1 MRALVRRVLSASV
14 SVEGLVVGEI
24 GPGLVLYLG
33 VHEDDDQ
40 SDLDWVVK
48 KIVGLRVFED
58 GQKKMNLS
66 LLDTGLELML
76 ISQFTLYGSLLKG
89 YRPSFN
95 QSASPQKARML
106 YENFISSIT
115 KHLPNRLATG
125 EFGED
130 MKIESIDDGPVS
142 IWLDSKARNY

>member
-1 MRALVRRVLSASV
+1 MSASV
-14 SVEGLVVGEI
+14 SVEGLDVGEI

-40 SDLDWVVK
+40 SDLGWLVK

-66 LLDTGLELML
+66 LLDTGLELL
-76 ISQFTLYGSLLKG
+76 IISQFTLYGSLFKG

-106 YENFISSIT
+106 YGNFVRSIT
-115 KHLPNRLATG
+115 KLMPNRLATG
-125 EFGED
+125 EFGKD
-130 MKIESIDDGPVS
+130 MKIQSIDDGPVS

>member
-1 MRALVRRVLSASV
+1 M
-14 SVEGLVVGEI
+14 
-24 GPGLVLYLG
+24 LYLG

-58 GQKKMNLS
+58 GQKRMNLS

-106 YENFISSIT
+106 YGNFISSIT

-130 MKIESIDDGPVS
+130 MKIKSIDDGPVS

>member
-1 MRALVRRVLSASV
+1 MRALLRRVLSASV
-14 SVEGLVVGEI
+14 SVNDLVVGKI

-33 VHEDDDQ
+33 VHKDDDQ
-40 SDLDWVVK
+40 NDLNWVVK

-66 LLDTGLELML
+66 LVDKGLELLL
-76 ISQFTLYGSLLKG
+76 ISQFTLYGSMFKG

-95 QSASPQKARML
+95 ESASPQKARML
-106 YENFISSIT
+106 YRNFINSIKT
-115 KHLPNRLATG
+115 HLPNRLATG

-130 MKIESIDDGPVS
+130 MKIQSIDDGPVS
-142 IWLDSKARNY
+142 IWLDSKAKNY

>member
-1 MRALVRRVLSASV
+1 MRALLRRVLSASV
-14 SVEGLVVGEI
+14 SVNDLVVGKI

-33 VHEDDDQ
+33 VHKDDDQ
-40 SDLDWVVK
+40 NDLDWVVK

-66 LLDTGLELML
+66 LNDTGLELLL
-76 ISQFTLYGSLLKG
+76 ISQFTLYGSMFKG

-95 QSASPQKARML
+95 KSASPQKARML
-106 YENFISSIT
+106 YRSFINSFT
-115 KHLPNRLATG
+115 THLPNRLATG

-130 MKIESIDDGPVS
+130 MKIQSIDDGPVS
-142 IWLDSKARNY
+142 IWIDSKAKNY

>member
-1 MRALVRRVLSASV
+1 LRALIRRVLSASV

-33 VHEDDDQ
+33 VHDDDDA

-76 ISQFTLYGSLLKG
+76 ISQFTLYGSLIKG

-106 YENFISSIT
+106 YGNFISSIT

-125 EFGED
+125 EFGEN

>member
-33 VHEDDDQ
+33 VHEDDGQ

-95 QSASPQKARML
+95 QSASPH
-106 YENFISSIT
+106 F
-115 KHLPNRLATG
+115 
-125 EFGED
+125 
-130 MKIESIDDGPVS
+130 
-142 IWLDSKARNY
+142 WLKKCF

>member
-1 MRALVRRVLSASV
+1 MRALLRRVLSASV
-14 SVEGLVVGEI
+14 SVNDLVVGKI

-33 VHEDDDQ
+33 VHKDDDQ
-40 SDLDWVVK
+40 NDLDWVVK

-66 LLDTGLELML
+66 LIDTGLELLL
-76 ISQFTLYGSLLKG
+76 ISQFTLYGSMFKG

-95 QSASPQKARML
+95 ESASPQKARML
-106 YENFISSIT
+106 YRNFINSIT
-115 KHLPNRLATG
+115 THLPNRLATG

-130 MKIESIDDGPVS
+130 MKIQSIDDGPVS
-142 IWLDSKARNY
+142 IWIDSKAKNY

>member
-1 MRALVRRVLSASV
+1 MRALLRRVLSASV
-14 SVEGLVVGEI
+14 SVNDLVVGKI

-33 VHEDDDQ
+33 VHKDDDQ
-40 SDLDWVVK
+40 NDLNWVVK

-66 LLDTGLELML
+66 LVDKGLELLL
-76 ISQFTLYGSLLKG
+76 ISQFTLYGSMFKG

-95 QSASPQKARML
+95 ESASPQKARML
-106 YENFISSIT
+106 YRNFINSIKT
-115 KHLPNRLATG
+115 HLPNRLATG

-130 MKIESIDDGPVS
+130 MKIQSIDDGPVS
-142 IWLDSKARNY
+142 IWIDSKAKNY

>member
-33 VHEDDDQ
+33 VHEDDGQ

-66 LLDTGLELML
+66 LLDTGLELLL

-106 YENFISSIT
+106 YGNFVRSIT
-115 KHLPNRLATG
+115 KLMPNRLATG
-125 EFGED
+125 EFGKD
-130 MKIESIDDGPVS
+130 MKIQSIDDGPVS

>member
-1 MRALVRRVLSASV
+1 LSASV
-14 SVEGLVVGEI
+14 SVEGLDVGEI

-33 VHEDDDQ
+33 LHEEDDQ
-40 SDLDWVVK
+40 SDLGWLVK

-66 LLDTGLELML
+66 LLDTGLELLL

-106 YENFISSIT
+106 YGNFVRSIT
-115 KHLPNRLATG
+115 KLMPNRLATG
-125 EFGED
+125 EFGKD
-130 MKIESIDDGPVS
+130 MKIQSIDDGPVS

>member
-33 VHEDDDQ
+33 VHDDDDP

-66 LLDTGLELML
+66 LLDTGLELLL

-106 YENFISSIT
+106 YGNFVSSIT